1 MFTNENKLLRQL
13 PGKSIEALKG
23 TEKTSKKLRI
33 YSNNNKS

>member
-23 TEKTSKKLRI
+23 TEKNFI